1 MTTPPELSPPE
12 LSLPEWT
19 VLTVLSQQPAHGFA
33 VAQLTA
39 PGAELGRVWLIPR
52 PIIYRA
58 IGRLAQA
65 GLIVPQ
71 SIEPG
76 LGPQRTIYAATPDG
90 RRAAAQWL
98 DTPVQHIRDIRSHLL
113 LKLAL
118 LDRAGA
124 DPADLLRKQRAILE
138 PIAGAI
144 EAGPLPDQGFEA
156 TLAAWRRSTATA
168 ALDFLDRIMPRELQP
183 AAAEQPQESRP
194 ARA

>member
-1 MTTPPELSPPE
+1 MNTLPE

-33 VAQLTA
+33 VAQPTA
-39 PGAELGRVWLIPR
+39 PGAELGRVWHIPR

-58 IGRLAQA
+58 IGRLVQA
-65 GLIVPQ
+65 GLIIPQ
-71 SIEPG
+71 SVEPG
-76 LGPQRTIYAATPDG
+76 LGPQRTIYAVTQQG
-90 RRAAAQWL
+90 RRAAARWL
-98 DTPVQHIRDIRSHLL
+98 ETPVQHIRDIRSHLL

-124 DPADLLRKQRAILE
+124 DPADLLRQQRAILE

-144 EAGPLPDQGFEA
+144 EAGPPPEQGFEA

-183 AAAEQPQESRP
+183 AAAAPPPESPPSRG
-194 ARA
+194 